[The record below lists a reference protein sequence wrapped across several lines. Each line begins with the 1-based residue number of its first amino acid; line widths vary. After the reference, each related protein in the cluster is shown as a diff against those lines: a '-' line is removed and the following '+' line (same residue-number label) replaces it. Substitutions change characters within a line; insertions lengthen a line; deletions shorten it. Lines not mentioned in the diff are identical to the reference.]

1 MNAASAPAA
10 FDVEALR
17 ARYPALTGER
27 DGRRLVYL
35 DSACTALKSRRM
47 ADALAAFYAD
57 FGGCGGKRSTH
68 RLSHEVEERFHAA
81 RAATA
86 AFLNADGPGEIVF
99 TSGTT
104 EAANLVARGF
114 PYDDAR
120 RGVVITDL
128 EHNAVALPFLEAA
141 RRGEIDL
148 KICPSHDGRL
158 DLNRL
163 ESLVTD
169 KTALVAVT
177 HASNVMGGVAPAAE
191 AAKIARRKG
200 ARVFVDDAQ
209 FLGTHREDVATLGVD
224 FVAFSAH
231 KVGGPFGFGV
241 LWGRENEL
249 HRLRPWKVGGGTVKD
264 VTWDGGEA
272 LPEAVYLDAP
282 ARLEAG
288 VPDFGGAVGLRE
300 ALAEREELP
309 AAAVRAHVAGLVRRT
324 LAGLAKTS
332 AVRVLG
338 LAEDLEKGGLVSFVP
353 THPDFSV
360 QDFNIYL
367 NNELPGRFVAVRV
380 GEHCAHL
387 LHRRLGVSASV
398 RASFGPY
405 STAAETDLYA
415 DAVASYAR
423 EACGG

>member
-1 MNAASAPAA
+1 MNAASAAA

-17 ARYPALTGER
+17 ARYPALTRER

-35 DSACTALKSRRM
+35 DSACTALKSRGM

-68 RLSHEVEERFHAA
+68 RLSREVEERFHAA
-81 RAATA
+81 RVAAA

-120 RGVVITDL
+120 HGVVITDL

-141 RRGEIDL
+141 RCGEIDL
-148 KICPSHDGRL
+148 KICSSRDGRL
-158 DLNRL
+158 DLNQL
-163 ESLVTD
+163 ETLVTQQ
-169 KTALVAVT
+169 TALVAVT

-209 FLGTHREDVATLGVD
+209 FLGTHREDVATLGAD

-264 VTWDGGEA
+264 VAWDGGEG

-300 ALAEREELP
+300 ALAERADLP

-324 LAGLAKTS
+324 VAGLAKTA

-338 LAEDLEKGGLVSFVP
+338 FSEDLEKGGLVSFAP
-353 THPDFSV
+353 THPDFSA

-387 LHRRLGVSASV
+387 LHRRLGVPASV

-405 STAAETDLYA
+405 STAAEADLYT